1 MFAKQITVFIENR
14 TGRLSEV
21 LSVLGKNGINIISL
35 SLADTTEFGLLR
47 LIVDKPAVGK
57 EKLTNSGFS
66 SLLSEVSIIKIPHKA
81 GSLQE
86 LLDLIDDN
94 GINIE
99 YMYGLSIESDEAY
112 VVMKSSEPQKLDDLL
127 EVVNKENVGFVITN
141 EGKDDLVL
149 CPAKWFDLYYD
160 DDFGCIINSAVRYSL
175 GRSSYMPSTTV
186 KFVLKYLMVLDVR
199 TITVMIEDINRS
211 LVDEQLPYK
220 DTWLSLKYALEDRLE
235 KMQEGGGK
243 NG

>member
-1 MFAKQITVFIENR
+1 MK
-14 TGRLSEV
+14 L
-21 LSVLGKNGINIISL
+21 INFLQPVETMKRVSREE
-35 SLADTTEFGLLR
+35 LAE
-47 LIVDKPAVGK
+47 
-57 EKLTNSGFS
+57 
-66 SLLSEVSIIKIPHKA
+66 
-81 GSLQE
+81 
-86 LLDLIDDN
+86 
-94 GINIE
+94 
-99 YMYGLSIESDEAY
+99 
-112 VVMKSSEPQKLDDLL
+112 KLDDLL

>member
-1 MFAKQITVFIENR
+1 MK
-14 TGRLSEV
+14 L
-21 LSVLGKNGINIISL
+21 INFLQPVETMKRVSREE
-35 SLADTTEFGLLR
+35 LAE
-47 LIVDKPAVGK
+47 
-57 EKLTNSGFS
+57 
-66 SLLSEVSIIKIPHKA
+66 
-81 GSLQE
+81 
-86 LLDLIDDN
+86 
-94 GINIE
+94 
-99 YMYGLSIESDEAY
+99 
-112 VVMKSSEPQKLDDLL
+112 KLDDLL

-199 TITVMIEDINRS
+199 TIIVMIEDIDRS

>member
-1 MFAKQITVFIENR
+1 MKLINFLQPIETMKR
-14 TGRLSEV
+14 VSREE
-21 LSVLGKNGINIISL
+21 
-35 SLADTTEFGLLR
+35 LAE
-47 LIVDKPAVGK
+47 
-57 EKLTNSGFS
+57 
-66 SLLSEVSIIKIPHKA
+66 
-81 GSLQE
+81 
-86 LLDLIDDN
+86 
-94 GINIE
+94 
-99 YMYGLSIESDEAY
+99 
-112 VVMKSSEPQKLDDLL
+112 KLDDLL

-199 TITVMIEDINRS
+199 TIIVMIEDIDRS

-220 DTWLSLKYALEDRLE
+220 DTWLSLKFALEDRLE
-235 KMQEGGGK
+235 KIQEGGGR

>member
-1 MFAKQITVFIENR
+1 MKLINFLQPIETMKR
-14 TGRLSEV
+14 VSREE
-21 LSVLGKNGINIISL
+21 
-35 SLADTTEFGLLR
+35 LAE
-47 LIVDKPAVGK
+47 
-57 EKLTNSGFS
+57 
-66 SLLSEVSIIKIPHKA
+66 
-81 GSLQE
+81 
-86 LLDLIDDN
+86 
-94 GINIE
+94 
-99 YMYGLSIESDEAY
+99 
-112 VVMKSSEPQKLDDLL
+112 KLDDLL

-186 KFVLKYLMVLDVR
+186 KFVLKYIMVLDVR

-220 DTWLSLKYALEDRLE
+220 DTWISLKYALEDRLE
-235 KMQEGGGK
+235 KIQEGGGK

>member
-1 MFAKQITVFIENR
+1 MKLINFLHPIETMKR
-14 TGRLSEV
+14 VSREE
-21 LSVLGKNGINIISL
+21 
-35 SLADTTEFGLLR
+35 LAE
-47 LIVDKPAVGK
+47 
-57 EKLTNSGFS
+57 
-66 SLLSEVSIIKIPHKA
+66 
-81 GSLQE
+81 
-86 LLDLIDDN
+86 
-94 GINIE
+94 
-99 YMYGLSIESDEAY
+99 
-112 VVMKSSEPQKLDDLL
+112 KLDDLL

-199 TITVMIEDINRS
+199 TITVMIEDIDRS

>member
-1 MFAKQITVFIENR
+1 MK
-14 TGRLSEV
+14 L
-21 LSVLGKNGINIISL
+21 INFLQPVETMKRVSREE
-35 SLADTTEFGLLR
+35 LAE
-47 LIVDKPAVGK
+47 
-57 EKLTNSGFS
+57 
-66 SLLSEVSIIKIPHKA
+66 
-81 GSLQE
+81 
-86 LLDLIDDN
+86 
-94 GINIE
+94 
-99 YMYGLSIESDEAY
+99 
-112 VVMKSSEPQKLDDLL
+112 KLDDLL
-127 EVVNKENVGFVITN
+127 EVVNKENVGFVITD

-199 TITVMIEDINRS
+199 TITVMIEDIDRS

-220 DTWLSLKYALEDRLE
+220 DTWLSLKFALEDRLE
-235 KMQEGGGK
+235 KIQEGGGR

>member
-1 MFAKQITVFIENR
+1 MK
-14 TGRLSEV
+14 L
-21 LSVLGKNGINIISL
+21 INFLQPVETMQRVSREE
-35 SLADTTEFGLLR
+35 LA
-47 LIVDKPAVGK
+47 
-57 EKLTNSGFS
+57 EKL
-66 SLLSEVSIIKIPHKA
+66 
-81 GSLQE
+81 
-86 LLDLIDDN
+86 
-94 GINIE
+94 
-99 YMYGLSIESDEAY
+99 DE
-112 VVMKSSEPQKLDDLL
+112 LL

-186 KFVLKYLMVLDVR
+186 KFVLKYIMVLDVR

-235 KMQEGGGK
+235 KIQEGGGK

>member
-1 MFAKQITVFIENR
+1 MKLINFLQPIETMKR
-14 TGRLSEV
+14 VSREE
-21 LSVLGKNGINIISL
+21 
-35 SLADTTEFGLLR
+35 LAE
-47 LIVDKPAVGK
+47 
-57 EKLTNSGFS
+57 
-66 SLLSEVSIIKIPHKA
+66 
-81 GSLQE
+81 
-86 LLDLIDDN
+86 
-94 GINIE
+94 
-99 YMYGLSIESDEAY
+99 
-112 VVMKSSEPQKLDDLL
+112 KLDDLL
-127 EVVNKENVGFVITN
+127 EIVNKENIGFVITD

-199 TITVMIEDINRS
+199 TITVMIEDIDRS

>member
-1 MFAKQITVFIENR
+1 MK
-14 TGRLSEV
+14 L
-21 LSVLGKNGINIISL
+21 INFLHPVETMKRVSREE
-35 SLADTTEFGLLR
+35 LAE
-47 LIVDKPAVGK
+47 
-57 EKLTNSGFS
+57 
-66 SLLSEVSIIKIPHKA
+66 
-81 GSLQE
+81 
-86 LLDLIDDN
+86 
-94 GINIE
+94 
-99 YMYGLSIESDEAY
+99 
-112 VVMKSSEPQKLDDLL
+112 KLDDLL

-199 TITVMIEDINRS
+199 TITVMIEDIDRS

>member
-1 MFAKQITVFIENR
+1 MK
-14 TGRLSEV
+14 L
-21 LSVLGKNGINIISL
+21 INFLQPVETMKRVSREE
-35 SLADTTEFGLLR
+35 LAE
-47 LIVDKPAVGK
+47 
-57 EKLTNSGFS
+57 
-66 SLLSEVSIIKIPHKA
+66 
-81 GSLQE
+81 
-86 LLDLIDDN
+86 
-94 GINIE
+94 
-99 YMYGLSIESDEAY
+99 
-112 VVMKSSEPQKLDDLL
+112 KLDDLL
-127 EVVNKENVGFVITN
+127 EVVNKENVGFVITD

-199 TITVMIEDINRS
+199 TITVMIEDIDRS

-235 KMQEGGGK
+235 KIQEGGGK

>member
-1 MFAKQITVFIENR
+1 MK
-14 TGRLSEV
+14 L
-21 LSVLGKNGINIISL
+21 INFLQPVETMQRVSREE
-35 SLADTTEFGLLR
+35 LAE
-47 LIVDKPAVGK
+47 
-57 EKLTNSGFS
+57 
-66 SLLSEVSIIKIPHKA
+66 
-81 GSLQE
+81 
-86 LLDLIDDN
+86 
-94 GINIE
+94 
-99 YMYGLSIESDEAY
+99 
-112 VVMKSSEPQKLDDLL
+112 KLDDLL

-199 TITVMIEDINRS
+199 TITVMIEDIDRS

-235 KMQEGGGK
+235 KIQEGGGK

>member
-1 MFAKQITVFIENR
+1 MK
-14 TGRLSEV
+14 L
-21 LSVLGKNGINIISL
+21 INFLQPVETMKRVSREE
-35 SLADTTEFGLLR
+35 LAE
-47 LIVDKPAVGK
+47 
-57 EKLTNSGFS
+57 
-66 SLLSEVSIIKIPHKA
+66 
-81 GSLQE
+81 
-86 LLDLIDDN
+86 
-94 GINIE
+94 
-99 YMYGLSIESDEAY
+99 
-112 VVMKSSEPQKLDDLL
+112 KLDDLL
-127 EVVNKENVGFVITN
+127 EVVNKENVGFVITD

-186 KFVLKYLMVLDVR
+186 KFVLKYIMVLDVR

-235 KMQEGGGK
+235 KIQEGGGK

>member
-1 MFAKQITVFIENR
+1 MKLINFLQPIEAMKR
-14 TGRLSEV
+14 VSREE
-21 LSVLGKNGINIISL
+21 
-35 SLADTTEFGLLR
+35 LAE
-47 LIVDKPAVGK
+47 
-57 EKLTNSGFS
+57 
-66 SLLSEVSIIKIPHKA
+66 
-81 GSLQE
+81 
-86 LLDLIDDN
+86 
-94 GINIE
+94 
-99 YMYGLSIESDEAY
+99 
-112 VVMKSSEPQKLDDLL
+112 KLDDLL

-199 TITVMIEDINRS
+199 TITVMIEDIDRS